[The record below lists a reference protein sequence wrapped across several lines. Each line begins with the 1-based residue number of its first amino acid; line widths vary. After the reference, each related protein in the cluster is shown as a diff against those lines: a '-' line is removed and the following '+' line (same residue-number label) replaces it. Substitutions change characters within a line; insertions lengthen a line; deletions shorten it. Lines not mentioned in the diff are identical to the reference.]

1 MAMTAAERGYTSISA
16 QPAGNEEASNADS
29 VSQAENAVPA

>member
-16 QPAGNEEASNADS
+16 QPAGNEETSNAHC
-29 VSQAENAVPA
+29 VSLAENAVPA

>member
-16 QPAGNEEASNADS
+16 NEPRRGCTSIPYPLGLWAISLR
-29 VSQAENAVPA
+29 V